1 MPRKPRIEFEGA
13 FYHVITRGN
22 QRQKIFKEP
31 ADYDK
36 FLQFLLIYRNRYH
49 YHLNA
54 YVLMSNHV
62 HLLIETGD
70 TPLSKVLQG
79 VNQSYTLYF
88 NHKYKT
94 VGHLFQGRY
103 KAIVCDRE
111 AYMLGLLK
119 YIHENPLRARIAE
132 TLDAYPWSSHHA
144 YTGKNNPLSLVSEDQ
159 VLRMFSES
167 KSRARRKYREFMAAN
182 ATIRKSEVYATVDQR
197 IQGDELFVDAVASK
211 VKGTVKKELKKK
223 ERSLAQIGSL
233 VQQRYSLALAQL
245 RSAGKAGDIIMAR
258 RVFSQIAKQFG
269 YRGKEIAEYLRKDPA
284 SVTGYLQGEQYHREI
299 DEILNRLNERL
310 QNVNSKA

>member
-31 ADYDK
+31 ADYNK

-54 YVLMSNHV
+54 YVLMGNHV
-62 HLLIETGD
+62 HLLLETGD
-70 TPLSKVLQG
+70 TPLSKILQG

-103 KAIVCDRE
+103 KAILCDRE
-111 AYMLGLLK
+111 AYLLGLLK
-119 YIHENPLRARIAE
+119 YIHENPLRARVAE

-144 YTGKNNPLSLVSEDQ
+144 YTGKNNPLALVSEDQ

-167 KSRARRKYREFMAAN
+167 KGRARRKYREFMAVN
-182 ATIRKSEVYATVDQR
+182 ATIRKAEVYATVDQR
-197 IQGDELFVDAVASK
+197 IQGDELFVAAVATK
-211 VKGTVKKELKKK
+211 TEGVVKNELKKK
-223 ERSLAQIGSL
+223 ERSLAQIGSV
-233 VQQRYSLALAQL
+233 VQQQYSISLDQL
-245 RSAGKAGDIIMAR
+245 RSASKAGDIMKAR
-258 RVFSQIAKQFG
+258 RVFSQTVKRFG
-269 YRGKEIAEYLRKDPA
+269 YRGKETAEYLRKDPA
-284 SVTGYLQGEQYHREI
+284 SVTGYLQGEQYHHEI
-299 DEILNRLNERL
+299 DEVLSQLNAGRK
-310 QNVNSKA
+310 NVNSKV

>member
-22 QRQKIFKEP
+22 QRQQIFKEP
-31 ADYDK
+31 ADYNK

-49 YHLNA
+49 YHLRA

-70 TPLSKVLQG
+70 TPLSKILQG

-88 NHKYKT
+88 NHKYRT

-103 KAIVCDRE
+103 KAILCDRE
-111 AYMLGLLK
+111 AYLLGLLK

-132 TLDAYPWSSHHA
+132 TLDTYPWSSHHT
-144 YTGKNNPLSLVSEDQ
+144 YTGKNNPLALVSEDQ
-159 VLRMFSES
+159 VLRMFSEN
-167 KSRARRKYREFMAAN
+167 KSRARRKYREFMVAN
-182 ATIRKSEVYATVDQR
+182 ATLRKAEVYATVDQR

-211 VKGTVKKELKKK
+211 VEGAVKKELKKK
-223 ERSLAQIGSL
+223 ERSLAQIGRL
-233 VQQRYSLALAQL
+233 VQQQYSISMDQL
-245 RSAGKAGDIIMAR
+245 RSASKAGDIMKAR
-258 RVFSQIAKQFG
+258 RVFSQTAKRFG
-269 YRGKEIAEYLRKDPA
+269 YRGKELAEYLRKDPA
-284 SVTGYLQGEQYHREI
+284 SITGYMQGVQHHREI
-299 DEILNRLNERL
+299 DEILKRLNEVR